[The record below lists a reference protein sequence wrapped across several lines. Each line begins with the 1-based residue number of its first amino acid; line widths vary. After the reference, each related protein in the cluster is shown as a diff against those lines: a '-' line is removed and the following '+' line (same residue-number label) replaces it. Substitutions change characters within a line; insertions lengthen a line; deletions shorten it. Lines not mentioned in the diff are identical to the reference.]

1 VPEDLV
7 GQSLELPRG
16 ELRLLQPKE
25 AAALPDDGAI
35 EWAPVAPYWS
45 VLWRSG
51 VALAR
56 ELDRVALGGLR
67 VVELGC
73 GLAVPSIAAAR
84 AGASV
89 LATDA
94 CAEAL
99 TLVDSNARANDASI
113 ETATVDWAKPDEL
126 VARAPFD
133 LVLAADVLY
142 ERASVAMLL
151 SLLPRLG
158 QEAWVADPGRTAAA
172 AFVEEAG
179 RRWRVETRV
188 RGVVRIYR
196 LTAIGTKAC
205 VPTRAPAESR
215 R

>member
-1 VPEDLV
+1 LPEELV
-7 GQSLELPRG
+7 SHSIELPG
-16 ELRLLQPKE
+16 GALRLLQPAE
-25 AAALPDDGAI
+25 SAALPDTGPV

-56 ELDRVALGGLR
+56 EVDGEALHGRR

-84 AGASV
+84 AGANV

-99 TLVDSNARANDASI
+99 SLLAHNAQANEVHV
-113 ETATVDWAKPDEL
+113 ETMTVDWAAPDEL

-142 ERASVAMLL
+142 ERASVAPLL
-151 SLLPRLG
+151 SLLPRLAP
-158 QEAWVADPGRTAAA
+158 EVWLADPGRPAAG
-172 AFVEEAG
+172 AFIERAN
-179 RRWRVETRV
+179 RRWTVDTRT
-188 RGVVRIYR
+188 RGVVRVHR
-196 LTAIGTKAC
+196 L
-205 VPTRAPAESR
+205 RAPVSR
-215 R
+215 RGAPAL